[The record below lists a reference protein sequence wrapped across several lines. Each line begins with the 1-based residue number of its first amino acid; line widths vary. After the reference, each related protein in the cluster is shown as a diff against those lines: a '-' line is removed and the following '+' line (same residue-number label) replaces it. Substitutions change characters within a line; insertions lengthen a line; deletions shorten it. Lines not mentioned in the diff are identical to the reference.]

1 MTDADPAADPSPD
14 APAGDPSVEDVPAER
29 PGLDDRERTLDP
41 RVVRVWRVGAAIPLV
56 LLILPA
62 ISLALALLQ
71 WLGAVVI
78 AAGLSLLAF
87 AAGWYPRARYEAWR
101 WRLTPLALELRHGVL
116 VRRHQAVPYFR
127 IQQIDISQG
136 PLDRWLDLASLQV
149 TTASGSGSAALP
161 GIPAD
166 EAPTVREELL
176 ARAAAALG
184 QHRDEIS
191 DAV

>member
-1 MTDADPAADPSPD
+1 MTDADPGVDRPHDPTS
-14 APAGDPSVEDVPAER
+14 APSVGEGPSGVT
-29 PGLDDRERTLDP
+29 GLDDRERALDP
-41 RVVRVWRVGAAIPLV
+41 RVVRVWRVGATIPILILVLPAAALALV
-56 LLILPA
+56 LLR
-62 ISLALALLQ
+62 
-71 WLGAVVI
+71 WLGVVVV
-78 AAGLSLLAF
+78 AAGLSLLAIG
-87 AAGWYPRARYEAWR
+87 AGWYPRARYEAWR

-127 IQQIDISQG
+127 IQQIDINQG

-149 TTASGSGSAALP
+149 TTASGSGSASLP
-161 GIPAD
+161 GIPAHD
-166 EAPTVREELL
+166 APTVREELL